1 MGRVEELMIDHEEGR
16 ISYAVISFGGF
27 LGFNNKLFAIP
38 WGILKVDPDQKF
50 VIFDI
55 DRKILEN
62 APGFDKDEWPQLRTR
77 EWLANLYLY
86 YKYPRYW

>member
-1 MGRVEELMIDHEEGR
+1 
-16 ISYAVISFGGF
+16 
-27 LGFNNKLFAIP
+27 
-38 WGILKVDPDQKF
+38 LKVDPDQKF

-62 APGFDKDEWPQLRTR
+62 APGFDKDEWPQFRTR